1 MQKKSGF
8 ITLLLS
14 VIALCLSIFSLLTVF
29 RIREDKTMDVQYVMY
44 IGTNDKDTN
53 TPVGTPDEVKAKA
66 EEILVSHFG
75 GYTIQEAAGGWADD
89 DGTLYQEYTIVVYS
103 RGQ

>member
-8 ITLLLS
+8 ITLLVS
-14 VIALCLSIFSLLTVF
+14 VIALCLSVFSLLTVF
-29 RIREDKTMDVQYVMY
+29 RICEDKTTDVQYVMY

-53 TPVGTPDEVKAKA
+53 TPVGTSDEVKAKA

-89 DGTLYQEYTIVVYS
+89 KGTLYQEYTIVVYS